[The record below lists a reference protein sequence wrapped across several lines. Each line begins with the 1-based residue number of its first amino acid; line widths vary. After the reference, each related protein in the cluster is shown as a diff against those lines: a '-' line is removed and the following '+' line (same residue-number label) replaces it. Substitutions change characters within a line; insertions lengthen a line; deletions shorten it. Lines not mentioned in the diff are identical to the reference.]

1 MIGCMGRNEDR
12 DSSWGRQVL
21 LGVGALATGAL
32 LIGGVVGLV
41 AIGAVHVLGVGGSS
55 GGPVAE
61 PTLYI
66 PSGEPTA
73 QPETYPNPTTP
84 SASAPTR
91 SASSP
96 AASPTRKKPARKKPR
111 KQISLQAFP
120 AKVAAGQRINLTG
133 VYRGSEGAGL
143 QVQRF
148 EGGWTDFPVTMSVS
162 GGMFHTWVTTSHTGV
177 NRFRVLDKASGRTSN
192 PVRVTVG

>member
-1 MIGCMGRNEDR
+1 MIGDMGRDDDR
-12 DSSWGRQVL
+12 DSSWGRQLL
-21 LGVGALATGAL
+21 LGVGALAAGAI

-41 AIGAVHVLGVGGSS
+41 AIGAVNVLGLGGSS
-55 GGPVAE
+55 GGPAAE

-66 PSGEPTA
+66 PSGEPTT

-84 SASAPTR
+84 SSSAPSP

-96 AASPTRKKPARKKPR
+96 TASPTRKKPR
-111 KQISLQAFP
+111 KQITLQAFP
-120 AKVAAGQRINLTG
+120 GQVAAGQRINLTG
-133 VYRGSEGAGL
+133 VYQGSEGASL

-162 GGMFHTWVTTSHTGV
+162 GGMFHTWVTTSHTGD
-177 NRFRVLDKASGRTSN
+177 NRFRVLDKASGRASN